1 MNPLTQWNPFKPMSK
16 FDAPGNFE
24 DLFRSFALRPGWAG
38 MDLMPEIRID
48 VSEDDKAFR
57 VEADLPGV
65 KKDDINVSVEGR
77 QVEISAESRQKIEK
91 KHESYLYTERS
102 EGRVYRSFTLPSEID
117 SKRVEARYDGGV
129 LSLTLPKKENGRG
142 NRIAVS

>member
-1 MNPLTQWNPFKPMSK
+1 
-16 FDAPGNFE
+16 
-24 DLFRSFALRPGWAG
+24 
-38 MDLMPEIRID
+38 MDVLPEIRID
-48 VSEDDKAFR
+48 VSEDEKAYR

-77 QVEISAESRQKIEK
+77 QVEFSAEARHKVEK
-91 KHESYLYTERS
+91 KRESFLYTERS

-117 SKRVEARYDGGV
+117 SKAVEARYDGGV
-129 LSLTLPKKENGRG
+129 LSLILPKKDNGRS